1 MQHMMVVCLYIDC
14 RAEQLP
20 GDWWSAMATAVRN
33 VLDQCKQQGEEVE
46 VRGLSVDTTA
56 CRY

>member
-1 MQHMMVVCLYIDC
+1 MQHMMVVCLRIYC